1 MIYLDNS
8 ATTRPCAAAVAG
20 ACRAMEESWHN
31 PSALYGPAVDAE
43 REMASVRARIAR
55 AVGARAQDV
64 VFTAGGTEADSLA
77 LLGSAARW
85 RGARRVLLFAGEH
98 PAVLGARAQL
108 EAMGHTVQT
117 FPAGPDGV
125 ADLDALS
132 ALLDEDVAL
141 VSCMQVN
148 NETGAVQPTAR
159 IRALMREKCPDALLH
174 VDGVQGFLRLPSALT
189 QTGADL
195 YCLSAHKIHGLKGV
209 GALVLRQGVPIS
221 PRVAGGGQE
230 RGLRSGTE
238 NTCGIAALGA
248 ALSWAEEQAGAAQRL
263 REMKLRLYD
272 LLRAGADDLHVNG
285 PDPRADTAA
294 PHILNLSFPGV
305 GGEVMLHALE
315 AEGVL
320 VGTGSACSS
329 KKREMRSAFQA
340 MNAPRWAAESAVRFS
355 LGLLNTPEE
364 MDRAAEA
371 ALRCFA
377 TYRRCQRRAYARNTA
392 GSLR

>member
-1 MIYLDNS
+1 
-8 ATTRPCAAAVAG
+8 
-20 ACRAMEESWHN
+20 
-31 PSALYGPAVDAE
+31 
-43 REMASVRARIAR
+43 
-55 AVGARAQDV
+55 
-64 VFTAGGTEADSLA
+64 
-77 LLGSAARW
+77 
-85 RGARRVLLFAGEH
+85 
-98 PAVLGARAQL
+98 
-108 EAMGHTVQT
+108 
-117 FPAGPDGV
+117 
-125 ADLDALS
+125 
-132 ALLDEDVAL
+132 
-141 VSCMQVN
+141 
-148 NETGAVQPTAR
+148 
-159 IRALMREKCPDALLH
+159 
-174 VDGVQGFLRLPSALT
+174 
-189 QTGADL
+189 
-195 YCLSAHKIHGLKGV
+195 
-209 GALVLRQGVPIS
+209 
-221 PRVAGGGQE
+221 
-230 RGLRSGTE
+230 
-238 NTCGIAALGA
+238 
-248 ALSWAEEQAGAAQRL
+248 
-263 REMKLRLYD
+263 MKLRLYD

>member
-20 ACRAMEESWHN
+20 ARRAMEESWHN
-31 PSALYGPAVDAE
+31 PSALYGLAVDAE

-64 VFTAGGTEADSLA
+64 VFTAGGTEADSL
-77 LLGSAARW
+77 
-85 RGARRVLLFAGEH
+85 
-98 PAVLGARAQL
+98 
-108 EAMGHTVQT
+108 
-117 FPAGPDGV
+117 
-125 ADLDALS
+125 